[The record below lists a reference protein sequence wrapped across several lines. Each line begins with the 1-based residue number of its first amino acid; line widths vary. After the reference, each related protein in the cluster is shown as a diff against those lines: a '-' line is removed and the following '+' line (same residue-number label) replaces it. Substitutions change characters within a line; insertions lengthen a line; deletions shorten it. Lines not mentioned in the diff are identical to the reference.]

1 MEFYYYNFVIVNN
14 SHWLIKSAPLSD
26 IRVLGKLARNFVP
39 SIKEFR
45 LRKSLQAVNETLPLH
60 YTS

>member
-1 MEFYYYNFVIVNN
+1 MEFYYYYFVIVNN

-26 IRVLGKLARNFVP
+26 IRVLGMLARNFVP

-45 LRKSLQAVNETLPLH
+45 LRKSLQAVNETLNLH